1 VTTSVD
7 VGCYVFGIVD
17 AGTRLPTPLDIP
29 LAKGLRL
36 VEHESV
42 GAVVSTP
49 PDDRPLGK
57 GSDLLD
63 HDRLLSDLVAS
74 GTSVLP
80 MRFGTVLPDDET
92 VVSQLLVAR
101 HDELYRQ
108 LADIRGTVQYTVK
121 ARYEQEPVLREIVAN
136 NPRIAALRERGAA
149 SFDEQVQLGESVVR
163 ALADLRAS
171 DGPALLKELGDA
183 HTRRE
188 YELAEPEEVLRA
200 SYLVP
205 AAEAD
210 VFEQR
215 VERAGERRAGR
226 IRIRLVGPSPAYDFV
241 GED

>member
-1 VTTSVD
+1 VTTAVD

-17 AGTRLPTPLDIP
+17 AGARLPTPLDIS

-36 VEHESV
+36 VEHGSV
-42 GAVVSTP
+42 AAVVSTP

-63 HDRLLSDLVAS
+63 HDRLLSDLVAG

-80 MRFGTVLPDDET
+80 MRFGTVLPDEET
-92 VVSQLLVAR
+92 VVSQLLAAR
-101 HDELYRQ
+101 HDELRQQ

-121 ARYEQEPVLREIVAN
+121 ARYDQEPVLREIVAS

-149 SFDEQVQLGESVVR
+149 SFDDQVQLGESVVR
-163 ALADLRAS
+163 ALAELRAV
-171 DGPALLKELGDA
+171 DGPALLEELGEA
-183 HTRRE
+183 RSRRE

-205 AAEAD
+205 VAD
-210 VFEQR
+210 IDAFEQQ

-226 IRIRLVGPSPAYDFV
+226 IRIRLIGPSPAYDFV